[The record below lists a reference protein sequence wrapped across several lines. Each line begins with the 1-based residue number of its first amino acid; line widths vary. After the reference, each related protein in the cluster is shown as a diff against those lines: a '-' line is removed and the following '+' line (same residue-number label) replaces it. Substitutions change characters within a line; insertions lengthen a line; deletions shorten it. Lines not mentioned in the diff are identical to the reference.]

1 MGVACH
7 SSNLALQFAIARGID
22 VGERRSYCHER
33 LRVGDP
39 ARGSKNAQKFVTFA
53 PDAAEHPHF
62 LQNHGPGDGRKEKKK
77 KQNAAGDP
85 AGLGEDISNIGSKN
99 RGEQKNGVPLSEKK
113 MICDRETVN
122 IFLGLRNVAHASRA
136 RNQ

>member
-1 MGVACH
+1 
-7 SSNLALQFAIARGID
+7 
-22 VGERRSYCHER
+22 
-33 LRVGDP
+33 
-39 ARGSKNAQKFVTFA
+39 
-53 PDAAEHPHF
+53 
-62 LQNHGPGDGRKEKKK
+62 LQNHGPGDDRKEKQ
-77 KQNAAGDP
+77 KQKNAAGDP
-85 AGLGEDISNIGSKN
+85 ASLGEDISNIGSKN